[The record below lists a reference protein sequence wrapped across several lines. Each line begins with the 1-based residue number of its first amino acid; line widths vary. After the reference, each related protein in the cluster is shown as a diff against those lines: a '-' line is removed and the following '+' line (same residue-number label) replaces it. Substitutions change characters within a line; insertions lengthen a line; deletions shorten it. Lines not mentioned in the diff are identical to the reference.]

1 MNFTKNQTIYM
12 QIANHLLEQILT
24 EAMQGGDKVPSVRE
38 LAATTEVNP
47 NTIMRTFTYLQE
59 REIIFNKRGIGY
71 FVSEDAYEK
80 TKAMRKETFI
90 KQYLPEFF
98 KTMKLLKMDLKDLE
112 EIYKQQMN
120 GSGSGNTNVNGK
132 PSDI

>member
-24 EAMQGGDKVPSVRE
+24 EAMQAGDKVPSVRE
-38 LAATTEVNP
+38 LAAMTEVNP
-47 NTIMRTFTYLQE
+47 NTVMRTFSYLQE
-59 REIIFNKRGIGY
+59 QEIIVNKRGIGY
-71 FVSEDAYEK
+71 FVSEDAYKK

-98 KTMKLLKMDLKDLE
+98 KTMRLLKMDLKDLE
-112 EIYKQQMN
+112 EIYNKQMTDNN
-120 GSGSGNTNVNGK
+120 GSENGNV
-132 PSDI
+132 